1 MGDSSSEPDV
11 QVETVSTI
19 YILNWL
25 SYKIQAIE

>member
-1 MGDSSSEPDV
+1 MGDSSGEPDV

-25 SYKIQAIE
+25 YYKIYKQ